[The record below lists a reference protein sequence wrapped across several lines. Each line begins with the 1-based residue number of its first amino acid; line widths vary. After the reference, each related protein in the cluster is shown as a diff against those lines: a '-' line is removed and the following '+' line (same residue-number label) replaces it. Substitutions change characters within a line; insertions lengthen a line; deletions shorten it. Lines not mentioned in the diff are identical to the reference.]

1 MFHGGLRG
9 LARTP
14 EKARNRRQAA
24 RRLFAYLWPHRLTLL
39 LVTIATV
46 GASLTPLAAPY
57 LVGRAIDQF
66 IARGD
71 RHGLAVT
78 MGMLAGTI
86 LAGYVFNALSNY
98 TMAVVA
104 QRTLQRLRDDI
115 FEQIQRL
122 SIRYFDTHDAGDLM
136 SRLVNDTDTINQFLS
151 NGLNRT
157 VINSLSLVG
166 IIVVMLRMQTRLAL
180 VSFSVI
186 PFMVVT
192 TLYFARRARVAF
204 RRTRERIGAVSAE
217 LEENI
222 SGVREVQAFAR
233 EQANLRRFYE
243 LNAANRDANIYAR
256 TITAAFTPAVDLL
269 SAIAMAI
276 VAGYGGYLA
285 VQGQA
290 SVGLIVAFLGYVQRF
305 FMPIR
310 SISQLYTTMQSALA
324 GAERIFH
331 LLDERP
337 EIQDAPDAIEMPPI
351 RGHVVFD
358 HVYFGYKPGEEV
370 LHDICLEA
378 RPGQTLALVGPTGAG
393 KTSIVNLLMRFY
405 DVWDGAVLI
414 DGMDVRRVRQ
424 ASMRRQMGIVLQDT
438 FLFSGTVADNI
449 RYGRLDATDEEVEA
463 AARLVNAHDFI
474 SRLPDGYQTR
484 VQERGSNFSQGQRQL
499 IAFARAVLADPRILI
514 LDEATSNVDTRTEML
529 IQRALDRLLRGRT
542 SFVIAHRLS
551 TIRNAD
557 QVLMIVDGR
566 IVERGTHEELLARR
580 GAYYEMY
587 RKQFPDEEIP
597 EVARPAAAVPALA
610 SDEPADGGRSAA
622 GEAPD
627 ADEARLEIVVNGAE
641 TVDLEGIDVERLV
654 VRVNGPGVARLSG
667 RVDRLEVR
675 VSGAGRCD
683 GAGLDS
689 RVAEVRVH
697 GPGRAV
703 VRAREEMDVLVSG
716 GGNVAYYGDPRV
728 TRRICGAGRVDRLDG
743 AGEPKGMAETSPE
756 GRSDPVRR

>member
-14 EKARNRRQAA
+14 EKPRNRRQAA
-24 RRLFAYLWPHRLTLL
+24 RRLFSYIWAYRLTLF
-39 LVTIATV
+39 LVAITTV
-46 GASLTPLAAPY
+46 GASATPMIVPY
-57 LVGRAIDQF
+57 LVGRAIDQS
-66 IARGD
+66 IVQGD

-78 MGMLAGTI
+78 MGMLAGVI
-86 LAGYVFNALSNY
+86 AAGYVFNALSNY
-98 TMAVVA
+98 SMAVIA
-104 QRTLQRLRDDI
+104 QRTLQKLRDDI

-157 VINSLSLVG
+157 LISALSLTG
-166 IIVVMLRMQTRLAL
+166 IIIVMLRLQTRLAL
-180 VSFSVI
+180 VTFLVI
-186 PFMVVT
+186 PFMVAT
-192 TLYFARRARVAF
+192 TIYFARRARKAF
-204 RRTRERIGAVSAE
+204 RRTRETIGAVSAE

-233 EQANLRRFYE
+233 ERVNVRRFYE
-243 LNAANRDANIYAR
+243 LNMANRDANVYAR
-256 TITAAFTPAVDLL
+256 TITAAFMPAVDIL

-285 VQGQA
+285 VRGQA
-290 SVGLIVAFLGYVQRF
+290 SIGLIVAFLGYVQRF

-310 SISQLYTTMQSALA
+310 AISQLYTTMQSALA

-331 LLDERP
+331 LLDEQP

-378 RPGQTLALVGPTGAG
+378 RPGQTIALVGPTGAG

-414 DGMDVRRVRQ
+414 DGIDIRNVKQ
-424 ASMRRQMGIVLQDT
+424 ASLRRQMGMVLQDT

-474 SRLPDGYQTR
+474 SRLPEGYQTH

-499 IAFARAVLADPRILI
+499 IAFA
-514 LDEATSNVDTRTEML
+514 
-529 IQRALDRLLRGRT
+529 
-542 SFVIAHRLS
+542 
-551 TIRNAD
+551 
-557 QVLMIVDGR
+557 
-566 IVERGTHEELLARR
+566 
-580 GAYYEMY
+580 
-587 RKQFPDEEIP
+587 
-597 EVARPAAAVPALA
+597 
-610 SDEPADGGRSAA
+610 
-622 GEAPD
+622 
-627 ADEARLEIVVNGAE
+627 
-641 TVDLEGIDVERLV
+641 
-654 VRVNGPGVARLSG
+654 
-667 RVDRLEVR
+667 
-675 VSGAGRCD
+675 
-683 GAGLDS
+683 
-689 RVAEVRVH
+689 
-697 GPGRAV
+697 
-703 VRAREEMDVLVSG
+703 
-716 GGNVAYYGDPRV
+716 
-728 TRRICGAGRVDRLDG
+728 
-743 AGEPKGMAETSPE
+743 
-756 GRSDPVRR
+756 